1 MLRGIKVTHIDFPAP
16 QTELQIEE
24 ALSINILPSCN
35 SFYEKIVLRH
45 INEKCANISYCMTS
59 NCNGLEKPPLDER
72 NIIEIS
78 CCGLLPSNFVLI
90 PSELVNNVFP
100 EDFVVISSEDSV
112 EIAQVKSVGELV
124 KKKRQYIGLFS
135 EELPSILRKATMEDL
150 DRTRKNIGDEQKAIQ
165 KFRVSVQKFN
175 LEMKLVSIHYQFD
188 RKKLFF
194 FYTADG
200 RVDFREL
207 AKELASEFKTRIE
220 LRQIGVRDEAKKVG
234 GMGSCGRQFCCHSF
248 LNNFKRITTQLAND
262 QNLLSNMGKLSG
274 PCNKLKCC
282 LSFEIE

>member
-1 MLRGIKVTHIDFPAP
+1 MTYIDFPTP
-16 QTELQIEE
+16 QTELQNEE
-24 ALSINILPSCN
+24 VTTVINCKSIYENIILQ
-35 SFYEKIVLRH
+35 H
-45 INEKCANISYCMTS
+45 INHKCSNISQCMS
-59 NCNGLEKPPLDER
+59 SQSCFVEKVPVDSR
-72 NIIEIS
+72 AVVEIS

-90 PSELVNNVFP
+90 SDDLINAVFP
-100 EDFVVISSEDSV
+100 EDFVVITNDDSI
-112 EIAQVKSVGELV
+112 EIAQVKGVGELV
-124 KKKRQYIGLFS
+124 KKKRQYLGLFN
-135 EELPSILRKATMEDL
+135 EELPKVARKATLEDL
-150 DRTRKNIGDEQKAIQ
+150 EKTRKNITDEQKAVP
-165 KFRVSVQKFN
+165 KFRASAQKFN

-207 AKELASEFKTRIE
+207 AKELAAEFKTRIE

-234 GMGSCGRQFCCHSF
+234 GVGSCGRQFCCFSF

>member
-1 MLRGIKVTHIDFPAP
+1 MLRGIKVTHIDLPVQ
-16 QTELQIEE
+16 QTELPLEE
-24 ALSINILPSCN
+24 VSSNCKSTYENI
-35 SFYEKIVLRH
+35 ILRH
-45 INEKCANISYCMTS
+45 INDKCQNMSHCMISQS
-59 NCNGLEKPPLDER
+59 GFLEKTPVDNR
-72 NIIEIS
+72 NVVEIS
-78 CCGLLPSNFVLI
+78 CCGLLPSNFVLF
-90 PSELVNNVFP
+90 PDELINTIFP
-100 EDFVVISSEDSV
+100 EDFVVISNEESL
-112 EIAQVKSVGELV
+112 EIAQVKGIGELV
-124 KKKRQYIGLFS
+124 KKKRQYIGLFK
-135 EELPSILRKATMEDL
+135 EDLPKVLRKATIEDL
-150 DRTRKNIGDEQKAIQ
+150 ERTRKNISDEQKAIP
-165 KFRVSVQKFN
+165 KFRASVQKFN

-207 AKELASEFKTRIE
+207 AKELAAEFKTRIE
-220 LRQIGVRDEAKKVG
+220 LRQIGVRDEAKKIG
-234 GMGSCGRQFCCHSF
+234 GIGSCGRQFCCYSF

>member
-1 MLRGIKVTHIDFPAP
+1 MTHIDFPAP
-16 QTELQIEE
+16 QTELSLEE
-24 ALSINILPSCN
+24 VSSNSKSTYEGIILS
-35 SFYEKIVLRH
+35 H
-45 INEKCANISYCMTS
+45 INDKCHNISHCMIS
-59 NCNGLEKPPLDER
+59 QAGFLEKTPLDNR
-72 NIIEIS
+72 NVVEIS

-90 PSELVNNVFP
+90 PEKLVNAIFP
-100 EDFVVISSEDSV
+100 EDFVVISNEDSI
-112 EIAQVKSVGELV
+112 EIAQVRGVGELV
-124 KKKRQYIGLFS
+124 KKKRQYIGLFN
-135 EELPSILRKATMEDL
+135 EDLPSVTRKATIEDL
-150 DRTRKNIGDEQKAIQ
+150 ERTRKNMSDEEKAVP
-165 KFRVSVQKFN
+165 KFRSSVHKFN

-282 LSFEIE
+282 LSFEID